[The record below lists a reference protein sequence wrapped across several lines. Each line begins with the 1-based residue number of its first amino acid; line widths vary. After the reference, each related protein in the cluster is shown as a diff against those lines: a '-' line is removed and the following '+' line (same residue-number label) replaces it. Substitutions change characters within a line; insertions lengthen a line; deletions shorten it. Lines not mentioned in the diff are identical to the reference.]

1 MLVSHGII
9 STRVKALTFIGC
21 DLLCNG
27 CICEQKRIRNERN
40 HFFVMA
46 VFVRKT
52 NGCGHEWKQ

>member
-9 STRVKALTFIGC
+9 STQVKALTFKGC
-21 DLLCNG
+21 DWLCNG

-46 VFVRKT
+46 VFVSRT
-52 NGCGHEWKQ
+52 NFL